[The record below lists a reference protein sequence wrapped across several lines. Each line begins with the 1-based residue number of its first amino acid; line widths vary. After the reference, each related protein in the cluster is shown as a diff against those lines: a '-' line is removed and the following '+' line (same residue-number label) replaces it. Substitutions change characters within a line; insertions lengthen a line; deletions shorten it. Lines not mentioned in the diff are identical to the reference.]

1 MCYSANTNGC
11 CPPSQ
16 FVSENI
22 CGIFQ
27 ADFPVDVFNDFTGF
41 HLVTITIKADSNST
55 PILVTATTPSG
66 TIILDNGLNPDNSQ
80 TQTLP
85 AVKIVTVAP
94 FTENAFISGTYCIN
108 IIRRLR

>member
-1 MCYSANTNGC
+1 MCNSTNIGGC

-22 CGIFQ
+22 CGIFD

-41 HLVTITIKADSNST
+41 HLTTITIKADANSA
-55 PILVTATTPSG
+55 PILVTAITPAG
-66 TIILDNGLNPDNSQ
+66 TIILDNGLNPNNSQ

-85 AVKIVTVAP
+85 AVKIVTVTP
-94 FTENAFISGTYCIN
+94 FTEDTIISGTYCIN
-108 IIRRLR
+108 VIRRLR